1 MLRGFVEHEAIIF
14 PRLLH
19 LAPAISKVIVFN
31 CIIVI
36 MVITSII
43 IVIIININININIDI
58 NIIIIDITIII
69 IIMII
74 IILIFIPITIFSNFS
89 VLFFLLQFIDIA
101 GKAIIEISG
110 LRDMLQNILNNKTQ
124 ATFAEHLRTS
134 LYRLSCD
141 FTAILSIIR
150 EHILSFSPY
159 HPWLHL
165 FFSGSQKILY
175 GFYQKYFDASSNI
188 SDLESGY
195 LTNKMKKSK
204 SWNGSEIFADN
215 NTETKNI
222 SKNFFRGFREDF
234 TVLQELDNNR
244 RLKNFL
250 AASAR
255 LKISQ
260 RNILDD
266 YKTTRIQFVW
276 RQKVLVD
283 AIKKRLSE
291 SNLGVFIENEILLN
305 SRKNSLIGIDIELSL
320 KTIFESEKLNR
331 NNSQEEKVNSENDFG
346 YFNHDLGSDVAG
358 ENFDKIYQLKKNK
371 TNDSAANNNDY
382 ESKNGDNV
390 KTNIEKEKEKEKER
404 DKEVENEQN
413 LLISEA
419 AAIQEESLLLSW
431 KNLSPRGAYLHRL
444 SVLTDLFYS
453 FETVLLAQEKNPFT
467 IFSFVNRNMAVVFT
481 YLYECFHIIW
491 NSLCY
496 FIFTLNMKIYGSTT
510 GEKFQNYYFISFYF
524 IIYYRVHCFIIVKH
538 LQ

>member
-1 MLRGFVEHEAIIF
+1 MR
-14 PRLLH
+14 LH
-19 LAPAISKVIVFN
+19 L
-31 CIIVI
+31 
-36 MVITSII
+36 TLH
-43 IVIIININININIDI
+43 DI
-58 NIIIIDITIII
+58 
-69 IIMII
+69 
-74 IILIFIPITIFSNFS
+74 
-89 VLFFLLQFIDIA
+89 FLLSQFIDIA
-101 GKAIIEISG
+101 GKAIVEISG

-150 EHILSFSPY
+150 EQILSFSPY

-165 FFSGSQKILY
+165 FFSGSQKILN
-175 GFYQKYFDASSNI
+175 GFYQKYFDGSSNI

-195 LTNKMKKSK
+195 LSNKMKKSK

-215 NTETKNI
+215 TETKNI
-222 SKNFFRGFREDF
+222 SKNFFHGFREDF
-234 TVLQELDNNR
+234 TVIQESDNNR
-244 RLKNFL
+244 RKKNFL

-291 SNLGVFIENEILLN
+291 SNLGAFIENEILSN
-305 SRKNSLIGIDIELSL
+305 SRKNSLNGIDIEFSL

-331 NNSQEEKVNSENDFG
+331 NNSQEEKVNSENDFE
-346 YFNHDLGSDVAG
+346 YFHNELGSDVAG
-358 ENFDKIYQLKKNK
+358 ENFDKIYQLKKSK
-371 TNDSAANNNDY
+371 TNDSAENNNDNKMKNDDSMK
-382 ESKNGDNV
+382 SK
-390 KTNIEKEKEKEKER
+390 IEKEKGIEKTMEKEKNKEGDKER
-404 DKEVENEQN
+404 DKERENEQN

-467 IFSFVNRNMAVVFT
+467 FFSFVNRNMVVAFT
-481 YLYECFHIIW
+481 YIYECFHIIW
-491 NSLCY
+491 DCLCY
-496 FIFTLNMKIYGSTT
+496 FILALNGKIYGSTT
-510 GEKFQNYYFISFYF
+510 GKKFQNTYFILFYHLLLCTLF
-524 IIYYRVHCFIIVKH
+524 YDFKIYF
-538 LQ
+538 